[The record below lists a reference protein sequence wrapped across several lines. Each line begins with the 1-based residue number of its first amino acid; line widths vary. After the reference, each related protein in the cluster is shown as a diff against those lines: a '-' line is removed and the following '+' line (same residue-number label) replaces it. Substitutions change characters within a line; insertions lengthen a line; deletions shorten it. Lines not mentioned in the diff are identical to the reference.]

1 MTAPCDYIPRTVS
14 AIEREQ
20 VSIPALIQ
28 IPTKRTKSL
37 CRCPVWVSAEA
48 LFLYLFCKYRRKS
61 HVNTQRRYQRF
72 CITMPLTH
80 IIVMSVIEKVQVRAI
95 IDKRIGKRVKQCRER
110 LGISQEELAEKTGLT
125 ANYISTVER
134 GMSFPRCEKLIILLN
149 GLEVSADAI
158 FCDVL
163 EHSTSY
169 KSSELSEKLASLSPQ
184 AQKRIL
190 QMVELM
196 IQQETADNG

>member
-1 MTAPCDYIPRTVS
+1 MMNSHRAFFI
-14 AIEREQ
+14 
-20 VSIPALIQ
+20 
-28 IPTKRTKSL
+28 
-37 CRCPVWVSAEA
+37 
-48 LFLYLFCKYRRKS
+48 YRRILNEQYRNQHRHLPDCQKADRQD
-61 HVNTQRRYQRF
+61 NLYRPCAFQPDR
-72 CITMPLTH
+72 
-80 IIVMSVIEKVQVRAI
+80 
-95 IDKRIGKRVKQCRER
+95 KRD
-110 LGISQEELAEKTGLT
+110 
-125 ANYISTVER
+125 NISTVER

>member
-1 MTAPCDYIPRTVS
+1 M
-14 AIEREQ
+14 
-20 VSIPALIQ
+20 
-28 IPTKRTKSL
+28 
-37 CRCPVWVSAEA
+37 
-48 LFLYLFCKYRRKS
+48 
-61 HVNTQRRYQRF
+61 
-72 CITMPLTH
+72 
-80 IIVMSVIEKVQVRAI
+80 

-163 EHSTSY
+163 EHSTSS

>member
-1 MTAPCDYIPRTVS
+1 M
-14 AIEREQ
+14 
-20 VSIPALIQ
+20 
-28 IPTKRTKSL
+28 
-37 CRCPVWVSAEA
+37 
-48 LFLYLFCKYRRKS
+48 
-61 HVNTQRRYQRF
+61 
-72 CITMPLTH
+72 
-80 IIVMSVIEKVQVRAI
+80 
-95 IDKRIGKRVKQCRER
+95 IDKRIGKRVKQCREQ
-110 LGISQEELAEKTGLT
+110 LGLSQEEFAEKTGLT

-163 EHSTSY
+163 DHSTSY
-169 KSSELSEKLASLSPQ
+169 KALPPQ

-196 IQQETADNG
+196 IQQETSDNG

>member
-1 MTAPCDYIPRTVS
+1 M
-14 AIEREQ
+14 
-20 VSIPALIQ
+20 
-28 IPTKRTKSL
+28 
-37 CRCPVWVSAEA
+37 
-48 LFLYLFCKYRRKS
+48 
-61 HVNTQRRYQRF
+61 
-72 CITMPLTH
+72 
-80 IIVMSVIEKVQVRAI
+80 
-95 IDKRIGKRVKQCRER
+95 IDKRIGKRVKQCREC